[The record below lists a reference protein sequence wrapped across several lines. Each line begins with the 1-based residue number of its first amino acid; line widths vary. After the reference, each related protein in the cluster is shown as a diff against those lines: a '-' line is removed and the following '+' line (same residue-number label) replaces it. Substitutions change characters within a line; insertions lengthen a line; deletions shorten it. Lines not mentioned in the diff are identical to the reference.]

1 MPPHIIV
8 LVGGI
13 ANGKSELAAAM
24 AAELRRRG
32 RRVCVALEP
41 VDLWRRTGILEAF
54 YADIPR
60 YAYAFQT
67 FVTVTRVDAILAAL
81 AGCPDPD
88 VLILDGAPPSDSV
101 FMAML
106 SGDLSP
112 AERAMYEVWRD
123 GWVRLLPFDLADA
136 TALYLR
142 TSMAESMRRLSA
154 RGRAEE
160 VSPCSRD
167 EDLQAVPAA
176 GGVTLEYQE
185 KLRRAFDAFLVGGP
199 AGEFPTLRPHRFR
212 RVEVVGPALAD
223 ADYRA
228 GAPAAGAVV
237 NEILRQVYI

>member
-1 MPPHIIV
+1 
-8 LVGGI
+8 
-13 ANGKSELAAAM
+13 M